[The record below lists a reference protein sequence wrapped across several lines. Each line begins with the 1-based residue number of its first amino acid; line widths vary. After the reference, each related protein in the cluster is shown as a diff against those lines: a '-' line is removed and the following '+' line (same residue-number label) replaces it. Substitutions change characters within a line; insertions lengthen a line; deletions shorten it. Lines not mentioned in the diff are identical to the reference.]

1 MTTHSYMGIKA
12 CSQESTLCIG
22 SDDEGEGDA
31 DEGTTTTAAAP
42 AQALVTLSSFI
53 YGNHLSDKKIDKAE
67 KVNRYL
73 ADHNFFLTLGASSE
87 YSEMASPIYTRDA

>member
-22 SDDEGEGDA
+22 TDDEGEGDA

-42 AQALVTLSSFI
+42 AQALVTLNSFK
-53 YGNHLSDKKIDKAE
+53 YGNHSSDKKLIRQRKSIG
-67 KVNRYL
+67 
-73 ADHNFFLTLGASSE
+73 T
-87 YSEMASPIYTRDA
+87 